1 MTKRRTTQH
10 LMMAGSAL
18 LSMATGTTALAQST
32 ADSGFALEEITI
44 TATKRET
51 SLQETPM
58 TVTAVDGED
67 IQKSGRTSLTQIL
80 ENVAGVQGSTA
91 GAFGTYFWV
100 RGVGSSPTFGQD
112 AAVTTSMNGV
122 FMQTSQSARGTFY
135 DVDRVEVARGPQS
148 TLTGRNSLGG
158 SITVIGA
165 EPTFDN
171 EASATVGYGS
181 NNLLNGQGTLN
192 APIFGDTVAVRASVS
207 TEKRDGWI
215 SNGTNDSDVLAGRL
229 RVRFG
234 SGENFKLILTG
245 ETSKTGGLGT
255 GTAETGLIIPN
266 QLSEYSLGRYC
277 RTVTECAN
285 AVALN
290 GANAI
295 VATSAFNDL
304 PMVPDYYTSF
314 RPTHMY
320 NREYQ
325 SKAFYADLNW
335 NLGFAK
341 MYFQP
346 TYSTS
351 DSRDLTSGFS
361 MTDYAL
367 WSERVYNLHG
377 PTPPATSTGAN
388 ATQCGVSG
396 TICQQ
401 WSVERQEAL
410 ARALAYSI
418 DWNFMQQR
426 QKSAELRFSSPDGS
440 KLQWLGGLFFLNN
453 AEKVR
458 VGMTAAP
465 ASGMAVVGQYGTD
478 VNGGPL
484 TTSYCVTPNTPTP
497 TTPPNP
503 ALPYGSGCTATSIPN
518 DAVAVIQSPLT
529 DASVNDV
536 TRVIRRNIDPS
547 RYTRDKAIYGQVSYP
562 LTDKL
567 DLTVGGRYTK
577 EEKHRNAEPLRTTYV
592 ADDGVP
598 GQSSAN
604 TPGFQRSAPMAAQ
617 DASWDIVD
625 FRATLDYQ
633 LTPDNMVYGSISSG
647 FRGGSFLN
655 LPVDAN
661 NVMLPGFQNYYDP
674 ERLISYEIG
683 TRNDLFDKRLRL
695 NASAYYYDY
704 TDYQYQY
711 AAIVYVGQDPDATL
725 NYTTNVGNASIMG
738 LDMETRFLLTPADE
752 LVLNATYLDAKLG
765 KLTLPGGTATAQAQ
779 ANALKDAPLRRSP
792 KWALSPAYRHQF
804 SLGSWGTLTAGADMH
819 WESKSL
825 ILDASPVP
833 GVNALITQKA
843 YHKSNITLSYDS
855 ADGKFNIT
863 AAARNIEDE
872 TTFGTLTAPA
882 GTSLNANLTSLTLD
896 PGEPRTYGVTMTAKF

>member
-1 MTKRRTTQH
+1 MKRRTTQQ
-10 LMMAGSAL
+10 LILAGSSL
-18 LSMATGTTALAQST
+18 LSMAVVATAQAQTTEGSFQ
-32 ADSGFALEEITI
+32 LEEITI

-58 TVTAVDGED
+58 TVTAIEGEA

-80 ENVAGVQGSTA
+80 ENVAGVQGNTA

-158 SITVIGA
+158 AITVIGA
-165 EPTFDN
+165 EPIFDN
-171 EASATVGYGS
+171 AASATIGYGT

-192 APIFGDTVAVRASVS
+192 APLGEQVAVRASVS

-234 SGENFKLILTG
+234 SGDDFKLILTG
-245 ETSKTGGLGT
+245 ETSKTGGVGT

-266 QLSEYSLGRYC
+266 QLSEFSLGRYC
-277 RTVTECAN
+277 RTVTECAG
-285 AVALN
+285 AVTPN
-290 GANAI
+290 GSSI
-295 VATSAFNDL
+295 VAGAGFNNL

-314 RPTHMY
+314 RPTQLY

-325 SKAFYADLNW
+325 SKAFYVDLNW

-351 DSRDLTSGFS
+351 NSRDLTSGFS
-361 MTDYAL
+361 MTDYAA
-367 WSERVYNLHG
+367 WSQRVVSLQ
-377 PTPPATSTGAN
+377 PTWA
-388 ATQCGVSG
+388 
-396 TICQQ
+396 
-401 WSVERQEAL
+401 VERQDAL
-410 ARALAYSI
+410 ARSLAYSI
-418 DWNFMQQR
+418 DWNFMRQQ
-426 QKSAELRFSSPDGS
+426 QKSAELRFSSPDDS

-453 AEKVR
+453 AEQVR

-465 ASGMAVVGQYGTD
+465 ANGMAVSGVYGTD

-484 TTSYCVTPNTPTP
+484 TTSYCVTPSSVSAAN
-497 TTPPNP
+497 
-503 ALPYGSGCTATSIPN
+503 PYGTGCTVSNTGVTVIPS
-518 DAVAVIQSPLT
+518 DAVAVTRNPLN
-529 DASVNDV
+529 DPGLNDV
-536 TRVIRRNIDPS
+536 TRVIRKGIDPS
-547 RYTRDKAIYGQVSYP
+547 RYTRDKAVYGQGSYP

-577 EEKHRNAEPLRTTYV
+577 EEKHRRAEPLRTTYV
-592 ADDGVP
+592 ADNGVAGTTNP
-598 GQSSAN
+598 AN
-604 TPGFQRSAPMAAQ
+604 QRSAPMAAQ
-617 DASWDIVD
+617 TTTWDIVD

-633 LTPDNMVYGSISSG
+633 LTPENMVYGSVSSG

-655 LPVDAN
+655 LPVDAS

-674 ERLISYEIG
+674 EKLISYEIG

-695 NASAYYYDY
+695 NVSAYFYDY

-711 AAIVYVGQDPDATL
+711 AAIVYVGQDPDSTI

-738 LDMETRFLLTPADE
+738 VDMESRFLLTPNDE
-752 LVLNATYLDAKLG
+752 LALNATYLDATLG
-765 KLTLPGGTATAQAQ
+765 KLTLPGGTALAQTQ
-779 ANALKDAPLRRSP
+779 ANALKGAPLRRSP
-792 KWALSPAYRHQF
+792 KWTLIPSYRHHF
-804 SLGSWGTLTAGADMH
+804 DLGTLGSITAGVDMH

-825 ILDASPVP
+825 ISDASPVA
-833 GVNALITQKA
+833 GVNALTTQQS
-843 YHKSNITLSYDS
+843 YHKSNASVSYDS
-855 ADGKFNIT
+855 QDGKFNIT
-863 AAARNIEDE
+863 AAVRNIEDE

-896 PGEPRTYGVTMTAKF
+896 PGEPRTYGLTMTAKF